1 MRHFHPH
8 CGGLLGGFLQRPDPR
23 GCCLCLLFVSSWLVE
38 GIRKSKYCELLLASN
53 SEVAS
58 VLRNLARYRL
68 LKMKRRIECMLIRSI
83 LVNPFA
89 VALLGSKVGSCTAVM
104 VKASAMDSMLRML
117 FLKG

>member
-1 MRHFHPH
+1 MADHSEVFFNDLTLVVVV
-8 CGGLLGGFLQRPDPR
+8 CA
-23 GCCLCLLFVSSWLVE
+23 CCLFPLGL
-38 GIRKSKYCELLLASN
+38 SKVFGNRSIVNCSRLASN